1 MNAPRGAPLAWIA
14 AFKFA
19 KAAVLAAFAFAV
31 HALSRHEAHD
41 AFVAWL
47 GHRAMSP
54 HAHLLERFAQWL
66 DGTSPARIE
75 LAAGAAL
82 VYAVLYAVE
91 GWGLARR
98 RPWAIWMT
106 VIATSLL
113 VPLEAW
119 AIAVHPTAVAAAA
132 LVANLAIV
140 AYLAFALRRHLYG

>member
-1 MNAPRGAPLAWIA
+1 MNASGSTPLAWIA
-14 AFKFA
+14 AFKFL

-31 HALSRHEAHD
+31 HALSRHAVHD
-41 AFVAWL
+41 AFVGWL
-47 GHRAMSP
+47 GRSAMSP
-54 HAHLLERFAQWL
+54 HAHLLERLAQWL

-106 VIATSLL
+106 VVVTSLL
-113 VPLEAW
+113 VPFEIW
-119 AIAVHPTAVAAAA
+119 ALVIHPAPVAAGA
-132 LVANLAIV
+132 LVANLAVV
-140 AYLAFALRRHLYG
+140 AYLVVTLRRHRY